1 MSIDILSDEVN
12 QKSESVEDHVTS
24 LNFELIQ
31 ILKSLFEQIT
41 KLNKE
46 CDIKE
51 FLSKFNDLIRLP
63 HVQVSIKKERVFSFD
78 LKTEINLKSIK
89 PLFYY

>member
-12 QKSESVEDHVTS
+12 QKSESTEDHVTS

-31 ILKSLFEQIT
+31 TLKSLFEQIT
-41 KLNKE
+41 QHSKE
-46 CDIKE
+46 CDTKE

-63 HVQVSIKKERVFSFD
+63 HVQVSIKKERVF
-78 LKTEINLKSIK
+78 
-89 PLFYY
+89 PLI